1 MKILVIGSGG
11 REHALIWKIS
21 QSKRVDKIYALP
33 GNGGISDLAEIV
45 DIDAS
50 NIIEI
55 ADFVQEKKIHLTVV
69 GPELP
74 LSLGIVDEFNK
85 RNLKIFGP
93 TRKASLIESSK
104 AFAKEFMKKNKIPT
118 AGYSI
123 FSSAME
129 AVNYIKTCNFPVVVK
144 TDGLAAGKGVFICE
158 DIKSAEESI
167 RTILMENKFG
177 KSGEQIVIEEF
188 LKGEEMSFIVISD
201 GKRALPLVTS
211 MDYKR
216 AEENDKGPN
225 TGGMGAIS
233 PAPGINEKL
242 FNKIMESIILP
253 TIEGL
258 RFEGKEFRGVLY
270 AGLMITS
277 EGPKTL
283 EFNVRFGDPE
293 TQAIL
298 LRLKSDIIDIF
309 EGAVEGSLHDVEA
322 EWEENVS
329 ACVVL
334 ASEGYPGQ
342 YETGKKLEDL
352 HRAKTSGV
360 EIFHAGTRVED
371 KTYLTSGGRV
381 LNVCA
386 SSPTLKETMKKI
398 YDSIPFIKYENLYY
412 RKDIGGIKR

>member
-33 GNGGISDLAEIV
+33 GNGGIRDLAEIV
-45 DIDAS
+45 EIDSS

-55 ADFVQEKKIHLTVV
+55 ADFVQDKKIHLTIV

-74 LSLGIVDEFNK
+74 LSLGLVDEFNR

-93 TRKASLIESSK
+93 TQKASIIESSK
-104 AFAKEFMKKNKIPT
+104 AFAKEFMKKNNIPT
-118 AGYSI
+118 AGFNI

-129 AVNYIKTCNFPVVVK
+129 AVNYIKTCDFPVVIK

-158 DIKSAEESI
+158 DIKSAENSI
-167 RTILMENKFG
+167 RTILLENKFG
-177 KSGEQIVIEEF
+177 KAGEQIVIEEF
-188 LKGEEMSFIVISD
+188 LSGEEMSFIVISD
-201 GKRALPLVTS
+201 GKRALPLATS
-211 MDYKR
+211 MDYKK

-242 FNKIMESIILP
+242 FHNIMKSIILP

-277 EGPKTL
+277 TGPKAL

-293 TQAIL
+293 TQAL
-298 LRLKSDIIDIF
+298 MLRLKSDIIDIF
-309 EGAVEGSLHDVEA
+309 EGSVEGSLHDVEV
-322 EWEENVS
+322 EWNENVS

-334 ASEGYPGQ
+334 ASNGYPGQ
-342 YETGKKLEDL
+342 YEKGKTIEDL
-352 HRAKTSGV
+352 QRAKATGV
-360 EIFHAGTRVED
+360 EIFHAGTKLED
-371 KTYLTSGGRV
+371 KSYLTSGGRV

-386 SSPTLKETMKKI
+386 SGPTLQETMKKI
-398 YDSIPFIKYENLYY
+398 YDSISFIKFENLYY
-412 RKDIGGIKR
+412 RKDIGGIKK

>member
-33 GNGGISDLAEIV
+33 GNGGIKDLAELV
-45 DIDAS
+45 EIDAT

-55 ADFVQEKKIHLTVV
+55 ADFAQEKKIHLTIV

-93 TRKASLIESSK
+93 TQKAALIESSK
-104 AFAKEFMKKNKIPT
+104 AFAKEFMKKNNIPT
-118 AGYSI
+118 AEFGI

-129 AVNYIKTCNFPVVVK
+129 AVKYIKTCDFPVVIK

-158 DIKSAEESI
+158 DIQSGENSI
-167 RTILMENKFG
+167 RTILLENKFG

-188 LKGEEMSFIVISD
+188 LRGEEMSFMVVSD

-211 MDYKR
+211 MDYKK

-233 PAPGINEKL
+233 PAPGINEEL
-242 FNKIMESIILP
+242 FHDIMKSIIIP

-277 EGPKTL
+277 TGPKTL

-293 TQAIL
+293 TQPL
-298 LRLKSDIIDIF
+298 MLR
-309 EGAVEGSLHDVEA
+309 
-322 EWEENVS
+322 
-329 ACVVL
+329 
-334 ASEGYPGQ
+334 
-342 YETGKKLEDL
+342 
-352 HRAKTSGV
+352 
-360 EIFHAGTRVED
+360 
-371 KTYLTSGGRV
+371 
-381 LNVCA
+381 
-386 SSPTLKETMKKI
+386 
-398 YDSIPFIKYENLYY
+398 
-412 RKDIGGIKR
+412 